1 MDNESNPSPDVNGN
15 KQEDELIDSSKDE
28 DECVPQGVTENS
40 DNLETP
46 WNIYPPLYP
55 QNEIGDPPII
65 QPEQIKLEIETDINS
80 PQNRLTSTELAVQPT
95 VEKRKYS
102 RRELPPPREGQGG
115 VRRESFSKA
124 VQKFQQDLK
133 KKKK

>member
-1 MDNESNPSPDVNGN
+1 MDNESNPSPDVNGD
-15 KQEDELIDSSKDE
+15 KQEDELIDSSEDE
-28 DECVPQGVTENS
+28 DEWVPQGVTKAP
-40 DNLETP
+40 DNLVIP
-46 WNIYPPLYP
+46 QNIYPSLYP
-55 QNEIGDPPII
+55 RNEIGDSPII
-65 QPEQIKLEIETDINS
+65 QPEQIKLEGEADINS

-115 VRRESFSKA
+115 VRHEAFSKA

-133 KKKK
+133 RKKK